1 MGQLFGQGG
10 GLSNPG
16 TLITDQATGQSAVG
30 KPSDVLNTADQA
42 LRSKTQGQELNNIL
56 GQGSGGPA
64 ADAQLPTI
72 GTPSYQQAAGSGA
85 MPGSGNVLSPGL
97 NKAGKL
103 ATLLQ
108 GGLQGAMA
116 GRAASEQAVLA
127 SGGRRSGGAGMG
139 FEAGYQLPWQRAG
152 MQNQLEQQ
160 QAQTQLLKSESQN
173 VDVPGVGTMPGW
185 LAKALG
191 PAGIRAQAAEN
202 TAQTGAGARVSAA
215 QIGAGA
221 RTEAAETGAEARTG
235 AAKIGADARIRA
247 AQLNLGPI
255 AKVPQNL
262 QDELGLPPEL
272 PLRMLN
278 QAETAANKPL
288 TVVQGENG
296 PAIVNKQLAGAG
308 VGGTPKNLG
317 IGSPRLGGAMQVA
330 DPNNPGQTMV
340 TTSGQAVRGGA
351 AGTGSSSLQVPRQAA
366 KAAVPTDIGN
376 QKVNFTTM
384 IQHAD
389 LLREAARALNNGD
402 TQTLAGLKNA
412 FKNEF
417 GYSGPITAQAIADAY
432 GGEVTNVIAKGHIT
446 DAEASK
452 TGKTINLQKQNFKT
466 VDDVLSAYQSLAQS
480 KMNMLDKQTQS
491 AIASSQ
497 PKNNASKSGG
507 QQNLSNFHINPKTGE
522 RIGWDGKKWQTA
534 PPQASQ

>member
-1 MGQLFGQGG
+1 MGQLFKQGG
-10 GLSNPG
+10 GLTNPG

-30 KPSDVLNTADQA
+30 KPSDVLSTADQA
-42 LRSKTQGQELNNIL
+42 LRSKTQGQELNNVL
-56 GQGSGGPA
+56 GQGAGGPA
-64 ADAQLPTI
+64 ADAPLPSI
-72 GTPSYQQAAGSGA
+72 GTPSFQQAAGSGA
-85 MPGSGNVLSPGL
+85 MPGGANVLSPGL

-103 ATLLQ
+103 ATILQ

-116 GRAASEQAVLA
+116 GRAASERAVIA
-127 SGGRRSGGAGMG
+127 SGGRRSGGVGTG
-139 FEAGYQLPWQRAG
+139 FEAGYELPWQRAG
-152 MQNQLEQQ
+152 MTNQLEQQ
-160 QAQTQLLKSESQN
+160 QAQTQLLKAQSEM
-173 VDVPGVGTMPGW
+173 VPTQYGPMPAA
-185 LAKALG
+185 LARYIL
-191 PAGIRAQAAEN
+191 PAQIRGEAQQGAAE
-202 TAQTGAGARVSAA
+202 TRAGASVEGAKIGAGARTGAA

-221 RTEAAETGAEARTG
+221 RTG
-235 AAKIGADARIRA
+235 AAQIGADARIKA

-255 AKVPQNL
+255 AQVPQDL
-262 QDELGLPPEL
+262 QDQFGLPPEL

-288 TVVQGENG
+288 TIVQGENG
-296 PAIVNKQLAGAG
+296 PAIVNKQQAGAG
-308 VGGTPKNLG
+308 VGGTPKSLG
-317 IGSPRLGGAMQVA
+317 IGTPRLGGALQIA
-330 DPNNPGQTMV
+330 DPDNPGQTKM
-340 TTSGQAVRGGA
+340 TTAGQAVRAGA

-384 IQHAD
+384 IQHAE

-452 TGKTINLQKQNFKT
+452 TGKTINLGKQNFKT
-466 VDDVLSAYQSLAQS
+466 VDSVLSAYQSLAQS

-491 AIASSQ
+491 AIANSQ
-497 PKNNASKSGG
+497 PKKKDATGGSSDLVNQLIQKHAPAASA
-507 QQNLSNFHINPKTGE
+507 
-522 RIGWDGKKWQTA
+522 TA
-534 PPQASQ
+534 KQ